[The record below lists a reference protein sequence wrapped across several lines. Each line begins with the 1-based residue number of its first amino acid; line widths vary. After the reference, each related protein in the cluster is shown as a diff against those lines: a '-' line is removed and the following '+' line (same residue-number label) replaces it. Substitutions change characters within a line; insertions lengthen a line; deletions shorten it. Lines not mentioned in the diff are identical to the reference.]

1 MTDGIEICLDWDL
14 IALPEALKRIEK
26 IKLNNTIKQ
35 ITLYESA
42 SQKGYHC
49 ICETYYYMNPT
60 LVYILRRAWKDD
72 GDKLVEDVMY
82 KSAPFREVLF
92 SYKVVKGFKLSRIKM
107 FILYRLKY
115 YSSTWQSV
123 SLEPEE
129 KLEQSQK
136 EKKNLNILD
145 TSAEQLFSR
154 NFSV

>member
-14 IALPEALKRIEK
+14 IALAEALERIER

-92 SYKVVKGFKLSRIKM
+92 SYKVIKGLKISRTKM

-136 EKKNLNILD
+136 EKKSLI
-145 TSAEQLFSR
+145 TSENSQEQLYSK